1 MPGST
6 AMPMLRLTVSAV
18 LAAAATWPLAAEP
31 ATTRALSQREP
42 TQEVRAWLVRIH
54 RAANHSNF
62 QGTFIVSGGGVV
74 ASARIAHFCDGR
86 NQFERIESLDGPPQ
100 QVFRHNDVVH
110 TLWPASKTARV
121 EQRDLLT
128 SFPALLMS
136 GNDRIHDVYE
146 LQTQADER
154 IAGREAH
161 VLWVRPRDAHRY
173 GYRLWADKASGL
185 LLRSDVLGDRME
197 ILETAAFSDV
207 AIGIP
212 PRIDSVLQPMR
223 RLEGYRVVRPV
234 LRSTTL
240 DVEGWA
246 MRQLPPG
253 FRQVSSVRRRIDGS
267 AGAEPAAA
275 TASTSEIARDA
286 LQSIY
291 SDGLTHVSLFIEPYD
306 PLRHTRPLITS
317 LGATQTLMHRQGPW
331 WITLVGDV
339 PATTLHAFANGLER
353 SR

>member
-1 MPGST
+1 
-6 AMPMLRLTVSAV
+6 MPMLRLTVGAV
-18 LAAAATWPLAAEP
+18 LAAAATWPLAAES
-31 ATTRALSQREP
+31 ATRALSQREP
-42 TQEVRAWLVRIH
+42 AQEVRAWLVRIH

-86 NQFERIESLDGPPQ
+86 NQFERIESLDGPAR
-100 QVFRHNDVVH
+100 QVYRHNDVVH
-110 TLWPASKTARV
+110 TLWPASKIARV

-146 LQTQADER
+146 LHTQADER
-154 IAGREAH
+154 FAGREAH

-185 LLRSDVLGDRME
+185 LLRSDVLGDKME

-207 AIGIP
+207 AIGIQ
-212 PRIDSVLQPMR
+212 PRIESVLQPMR

-253 FRQVSSVRRRIDGS
+253 FRQVSSVRRTIDNS
-267 AGAEPAAA
+267 VGAEPD
-275 TASTSEIARDA
+275 TASEIARDA

-306 PLRHTRPLITS
+306 PLRHARPLVTS

-339 PATTLHAFANGLER
+339 PATTLHVFANGLER

>member
-1 MPGST
+1 
-6 AMPMLRLTVSAV
+6 MLIRSLTLGAV
-18 LAAAATWPLAAEP
+18 LAVTALTRPLAGEP
-31 ATTRALSQREP
+31 AVAARGVPHEAAH
-42 TQEVRAWLVRIH
+42 EVRAWLMRIH
-54 RAANHSNF
+54 QAASHSNF
-62 QGTFIVSGGGVV
+62 QGTFIVSSGGSV

-86 NQFERIESLDGPPQ
+86 NQFERIESLDGPAR

-110 TLWPASKTARV
+110 TLWPASKVARI

-128 SFPALLMS
+128 SFPALLIA
-136 GNDRIHDVYE
+136 GDDRIQDVYE
-146 LQTQADER
+146 IRAQAAER

-161 VLWVRPRDAHRY
+161 VLWVRPRDSHRY

-185 LLRSDVLGDRME
+185 LLRSDVLGEKME

-207 AIGIP
+207 AIGIR
-212 PRIDSVLQPMR
+212 PRFDSVLQPMR

-234 LRSTTL
+234 MGPTTL
-240 DVEGWA
+240 ASEGWA
-246 MRQLPPG
+246 MHRTPPG
-253 FRQVSSVRRRIDGS
+253 FRQVSCVWRPVDGTYS
-267 AGAEPAAA
+267 AEVAKDGPA
-275 TASTSEIARDA
+275 DQHV

-306 PLRHTRPLITS
+306 PARHVRPLTTS
-317 LGATQTLMHRQGPW
+317 VGATQTLMLRQGPW

-339 PATTLHAFANGLER
+339 PAATLHAFANGLER